1 MTVSASRKADRKAP
15 AKQNINDKAVFDF
28 TPKAIARDLDL
39 LRPIYRSTAT
49 GGHFGRTPN
58 VDGAFPWEEL
68 DEARI
73 EALLN

>member
-1 MTVSASRKADRKAP
+1 MKV
-15 AKQNINDKAVFDF
+15 KAVFDF

-39 LRPIYRSTAT
+39 LRPIYLSTAT

-58 VDGAFPWEEL
+58 VDGAFPWEALE
-68 DEARI
+68 EARI